1 MSNLVAFSG
10 IVSNVNYFSK
20 TTGSVRVHRGSGSGS
35 VRTKHSISFRVDNKP
50 ISYPGRPDLGEGD
63 LATVIGGNNGGVVVA
78 LVVRND
84 STGVEYMNLWPVTMK
99 YLWGGGFVFMGFT
112 FWSSST
118 GFALF
123 LLGFGGWLI
132 YLGRKQKQEIMQLS
146 LESRKN
152 LVQSQA

>member
-1 MSNLVAFSG
+1 
-10 IVSNVNYFSK
+10 
-20 TTGSVRVHRGSGSGS
+20 
-35 VRTKHSISFRVDNKP
+35 
-50 ISYPGRPDLGEGD
+50 
-63 LATVIGGNNGGVVVA
+63 
-78 LVVRND
+78 
-84 STGVEYMNLWPVTMK
+84 MK
-99 YLWGGGFVFMGFT
+99 YLWGGGFVFMGFA

-152 LVQSQA
+152 IVQSQA